1 MTARSNEARR
11 AILASIRERLEESK
25 SLADERIDEP
35 RRASAAHSIGADDKT
50 SRAAWFQQMLEAVGG
65 KTVRVSSDKQAAEVI
80 DQIITKTA
88 ARRVAVSD
96 AVIVARLAA
105 LIKSDVDRVDST
117 AKSGELLNCDIGIT
131 SAQWAIAETG
141 TLVLVSDSERHRL
154 ISLVPPVHIAVIESS
169 QICVSLDEALL
180 LVRGEGEAGLSRA
193 VTFIT
198 GPSRTG
204 DIEMVLTIGVH
215 GPQQLHVII
224 ID

>member
-1 MTARSNEARR
+1 MTAQSNEARQ
-11 AILASIRERLEESK
+11 AILDSIRARLAESK
-25 SLADERIDEP
+25 SLTGERVNEP
-35 RRASAAHSIGADDKT
+35 HRASAVRVTGSDDKA
-50 SRAAWFQQMLEAVGG
+50 SRAAWFQQMLESVGG
-65 KTVRVSSDKQAAEVI
+65 KTVRVSSDEQAAEII
-80 DQIITKTA
+80 DQIIDKSA
-88 ARRVAVSD
+88 ARRVAMSD
-96 AVIVARLAA
+96 AAIVARISAM
-105 LIKSDVDRVDST
+105 IKSDVDRVEST
-117 AKSGELLNCDIGIT
+117 VKSSELLNCDIGIT

-141 TLVLVSDSERHRL
+141 TLVMESHRERHRL
-154 ISLVPPVHIAVIESS
+154 ISLVPPIHIAVIESS
-169 QICVSLDEALL
+169 QICASLDEALL